1 MRNSENISHTAL
13 GTVRKQL
20 LTYQAQQMLLQKI
33 LEKTLITMKCTDLQ
47 NITHLKIRYIHIT
60 KLEKYRKIIFKV

>member
-33 LEKTLITMKCTDLQ
+33 LEKALITMKCIHLQ
-47 NITHLKIRYIHIT
+47 NIKHLKIRYIPIT
-60 KLEKYRKIIFKV
+60 KLEKYRKIVFKV